1 LSRWLLLTFLLV
13 ALGGCAHDSDKQ
25 PAQPNPAPGSKPPRA
40 ANPAPEPYGR
50 LSVAEYR
57 AIVRE
62 YRLLAP
68 LQNGANGPE
77 ALARGKRV
85 CAELTDPQTTLVL
98 RVRADCN
105 NAVAFFAGLRGLERA
120 GDECGGGS
128 ERDRL
133 LCAHNR
139 YVALAKAIKTTS
151 SGAVAI
157 NSELR
162 QRGITGLCARSIGIT
177 APQLALYRRA
187 EQAAREGA
195 DALNVGDALGVQRA
209 TRELTDALTSGSSD
223 DPLVGIERGC
233 RTAKTKPLPRVPSGG
248 GINA

>member
-1 LSRWLLLTFLLV
+1 LRRWLLLTFFLV
-13 ALGGCAHDSDKQ
+13 ALAGCAHDSNKQ
-25 PAQPNPAPGSKPPRA
+25 QTNRAPGSSAPRA
-40 ANPAPEPYGR
+40 ATPGPEPYGR

-62 YRLLAP
+62 YRLLEP
-68 LQNGANGPE
+68 LQNGSDDPQ

-85 CAELTDPQTTLVL
+85 CADLSDPQTTLVV

-105 NAVAFFAGLRGLERA
+105 NAIAFFGGLRALERA
-120 GDECGGGS
+120 GDECGSGS

-133 LCAHNR
+133 LCAHRR
-139 YVALAKAIKTTS
+139 YVALAKAIQTTS
-151 SGAVAI
+151 AGAVAI
-157 NSELR
+157 NSELK

-177 APQLALYRRA
+177 ASQLALYRRA
-187 EQAAREGA
+187 EQAARDGA

-209 TRELTDALTSGSSD
+209 TQELTDALTGGSSD

-233 RTAKTKPLPRVPSGG
+233 RTAKTKPLPRVPRGG